1 MTKLLGDQYASS
13 INFKVFP
20 GSEINPVVFT
30 INKLSIEHPAHNLT
44 EEIAL
49 FISNFEGFNEAP
61 IKQIVEIIPTGKAA
75 LLGSQCCHDF
85 MLLFQ
90 TLVYVNK
97 KKMKTR

>member
-1 MTKLLGDQYASS
+1 MISTPPVSTLECSQEARS
-13 INFKVFP
+13 IRLFLP
-20 GSEINPVVFT
+20 
-30 INKLSIEHPAHNLT
+30 EHPAHNLT